1 MYIISDVVVMG
12 EAHEIILS
20 DIKCDPV
27 VDDSEPMTTTCEEI
41 FESCD

>member
-1 MYIISDVVVMG
+1 MYTISEVVELG
-12 EAHEIILS
+12 EAHAIILS